1 MSESLRMPWLEAA
14 GEIIRMPWL
23 EGGRKIVKG
32 GLFAQLLG
40 KSVVCS
46 LWFFVWSSIF

>member
-23 EGGRKIVKG
+23 EGGRKIVKRLALRAAPRKVC
-32 GLFAQLLG
+32 GL
-40 KSVVCS
+40 
-46 LWFFVWSSIF
+46 